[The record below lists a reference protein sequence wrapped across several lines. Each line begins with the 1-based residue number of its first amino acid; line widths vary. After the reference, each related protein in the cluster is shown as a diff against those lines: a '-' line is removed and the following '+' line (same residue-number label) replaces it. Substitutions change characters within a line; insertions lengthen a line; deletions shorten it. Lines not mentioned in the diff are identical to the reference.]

1 MTGLRLGSIRID
13 PDTYEGVAI
22 NLRELMFGI

>member
-1 MTGLRLGSIRID
+1 MTGLRLGSLRID
-13 PDTYEGVAI
+13 LDGYQTSVI